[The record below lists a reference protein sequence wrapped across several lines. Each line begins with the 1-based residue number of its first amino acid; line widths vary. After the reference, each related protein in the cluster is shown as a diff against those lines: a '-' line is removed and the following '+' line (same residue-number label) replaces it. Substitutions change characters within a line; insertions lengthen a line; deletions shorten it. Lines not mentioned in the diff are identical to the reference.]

1 MLQRV
6 QSLLLGLVANFF
18 ILMYFIP
25 VFSFWDTTNES
36 SSLQL
41 TALYNIPTMVLNS
54 IIILFS
60 VFIIS
65 QFKNRKKQRNYVFI
79 LSGIIVINISLFM
92 FYMIQ
97 YSAMNQYTLSPE
109 KSIGIYLQLIA
120 LILCFFAAKRIKKDD
135 DLVKSVDRIR

>member
-25 VFSFWDTTNES
+25 VFSFLDTSNES
-36 SSLQL
+36 GSLQL
-41 TALYNIPTMVLNS
+41 TALYNIPTIVLNS

-109 KSIGIYLQLIA
+109 KSIGIYLQLIG

-135 DLVKSVDRIR
+135 DLIKSVDRIR